1 MENFDLNLRPRK
13 TRIPTR
19 QDCISAF
26 FSLLDEN
33 SQSFIPSLFYINLF
47 FRVFETPLERR
58 DLKFYFDKGKPALAV
73 EYDDWFSQKI
83 TPEFFQSLYDRAV
96 AVVRHED
103 NNYILFYREGVIIL
117 ATLRDEF
124 MRIGLVMTNESP
136 KDIMWIFEDA
146 KPHEEIVDK
155 TKFNIAIRCEHI
167 GIGLIE
173 ETIKQKEISIAG
185 NYCDDIPYDRI
196 KEILEKEGESLVLF
210 YGEPGTGKSS
220 LIRKLITDV
229 NRKFIIMDPSIVS
242 TISDEQFIQFLSDHK
257 GSIIVLEDC
266 EKLLKSRDDGG
277 HATIGTILNLT
288 DGIVG
293 DAFGVKFLCTFNSK
307 LKDVD
312 KALLRKGRLSLKYE
326 FKKLPLEKVKKI
338 YPGAED
344 DMTLAEAY
352 YGMEENDFSKEERR
366 QIGF

>member
-1 MENFDLNLRPRK
+1 MKNFELNLTRRK
-13 TRIPTR
+13 TRIPTYF
-19 QDCISAF
+19 DCISAF
-26 FSLLDEN
+26 FSLLDKN
-33 SQSFIPSLFYINLF
+33 NQSFIPSLFYVNLF
-47 FRVFETPLERR
+47 YRVFETPLERR
-58 DLKFYFDKGKPALAV
+58 DLKFYFDNGKPALAV

-83 TPEFFQSLYDRAV
+83 VPEFFQTLYDRAT
-96 AVVRHED
+96 AVVRYED
-103 NNYILFYREGVIIL
+103 NGYILFYSEGVIIL
-117 ATLRDEF
+117 ATLRDDF
-124 MRIGLVMTNESP
+124 MRIGLVMTNEKP
-136 KDIMWIFEDA
+136 ENIMWIFEGA

-155 TKFNIAIRCEHI
+155 TKFNIAIRCEQL

-173 ETIKQKEISIAG
+173 ESLKQRDISIAD
-185 NYCDDIPYDRI
+185 NYCDDIPYDKI
-196 KEILEKEGESLVLF
+196 KEILGNEGESLVLF

-220 LIRKLITDV
+220 LIRKLITEVD
-229 NRKFIIMDPSIVS
+229 RRFIIMDPSIVS

-326 FKKLPLEKVKKI
+326 FKKLPLDKVKKI
-338 YPGAED
+338 YPDAEN

-352 YGMEENDFSKEERR
+352 YGTQENDFSKEERKT
-366 QIGF
+366 IGF